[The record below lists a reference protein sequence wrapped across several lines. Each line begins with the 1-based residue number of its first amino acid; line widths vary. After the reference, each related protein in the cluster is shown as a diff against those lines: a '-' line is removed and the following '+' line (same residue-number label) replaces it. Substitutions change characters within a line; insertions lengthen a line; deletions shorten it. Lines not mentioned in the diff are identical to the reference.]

1 MSNYSNSLK
10 KNNPTFQVTLTDEME
25 EHLMQC
31 TTISDQI
38 RFLHSLSFT
47 TGQIAK
53 VLDIKYQHANNVI
66 NRPLKRG

>member
-1 MSNYSNSLK
+1 MSNYSDSLK
-10 KNNPTFQVTLTDEME
+10 KNNPSNLVTVTTEIEEM
-25 EHLMQC
+25 LCQC
-31 TTISDQI
+31 TTVSDQI
-38 RFLHSLSFT
+38 RKLHALSFS